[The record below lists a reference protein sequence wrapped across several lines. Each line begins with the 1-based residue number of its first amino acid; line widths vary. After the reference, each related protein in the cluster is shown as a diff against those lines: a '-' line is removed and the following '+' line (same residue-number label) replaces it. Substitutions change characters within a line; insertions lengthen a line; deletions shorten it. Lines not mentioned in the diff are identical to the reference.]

1 MNEIESISMLNGD
14 SMPNPSVEFAYHQ
27 ILKKVNDI
35 ISQVP
40 LEQMRGTITLSE
52 TDLYSHSLLSPLI
65 MLRLSMDKQI
75 IGFAID
81 LELKDYLGRQPYH
94 ALFRIIYECT
104 QQVPDCL
111 DQFEYWYTDYEE
123 ALDNPYTTG
132 PLIQTTIEER

>member
-14 SMPNPSVEFAYHQ
+14 STSHPSVEFAYYQ
-27 ILKKVNDI
+27 ILKKVNEL

-40 LEQMRGTITLSE
+40 SEQMRGTITLSE

-65 MLRLSMDKQI
+65 MLRLSKDKQI

-104 QQVPDCL
+104 QQVPICL

-123 ALDNPYTTG
+123 ALDNPFTINS
-132 PLIQTTIEER
+132 LIEIHEGR